1 MTAIKPMRCKELL
14 WVVFLAS
21 IGLPSALLAD
31 TTAVFRMD
39 DYYAQIIKYHPVAR
53 QANLLDEKA
62 RQELRI
68 ARGMLDPTVISKF
81 YRKELGGTNYYTLW
95 DNTLKIPVWYGTDIK
110 AGFER
115 NSGVNVNGEN
125 LTPSEGLTYVGISVP
140 IGQGLIIDERRSTI
154 RQAQLMVNLAEAE
167 KISMINKLL
176 LQAGKDYIDWMFAYH
191 RWQLFSQGYDLAKF
205 RFEAVKERVVQG
217 DLSGID
223 SVEAKIEMQ
232 NRRVMM
238 RQAEVEYQNA
248 SLIVSNHLWT
258 ENNTPVE
265 VTTGMI
271 PAEPKAVTSNI
282 QMDSLQTLLQLAQTN
297 HPDLIK
303 QRIKLNQLNIERR
316 FIADKFKPKLN
327 LEYNIIQKG
336 FPLAGE
342 SFNGTYLSNNYK
354 FGASFSFPIFL
365 RNERGKLQLT
375 TLKITESNLGL
386 QQSGRE
392 IVNNVQ
398 AAYND
403 LVALNEQV
411 SLQEDMTG
419 NARIMRDGEQ
429 QLFNNGESSLFMINS
444 REMSLINNQVKLY
457 EFKAKYA
464 KARITLQW
472 AAGTMN
478 VGNQ

>member
-1 MTAIKPMRCKELL
+1 M
-14 WVVFLAS
+14 VS
-21 IGLPSALLAD
+21 LPIIWQMFQWMLMHPKKKRSKD
-31 TTAVFRMD
+31 EHENSFTTGVFRMD
-39 DYYAQIIKYHPVAR
+39 DFYAQIIRYHPVAR
-53 QANLLDEKA
+53 QANLLGEKA
-62 RQELRI
+62 KQELRI
-68 ARGMLDPTVISKF
+68 ARGLLDPTVNSKF

-140 IGQGLIIDERRSTI
+140 LGQGLIIDERRSTI

-167 KISMINKLL
+167 RLSMINKLL
-176 LQAGKDYIDWMFAYH
+176 LQAGKDYIDWMFAYN
-191 RWQLFSQGYDLAKF
+191 RWQLLSQGYDLAKF
-205 RFEAVKERVVQG
+205 RFEAVKERVLQG

-223 SVEAKIEMQ
+223 SVEAKIEVQ

-238 RQAEVEYQNA
+238 RQAEVEYRNA

-265 VTTGMI
+265 VTDNMT
-271 PAEPKAVTSNI
+271 PAEPEAVN
-282 QMDSLQTLLQLAQTN
+282 TLLQLDTLQELLEMAQTN
-297 HPDLIK
+297 HPDLVK
-303 QRIKLNQLNIERR
+303 QRLKLDQLNIERR
-316 FIADKFKPKLN
+316 FVADKFKPKLN

-336 FPLAGE
+336 FTLDGQ
-342 SFNGTYLSNNYK
+342 SFSETHLSNNYK

-375 TLKITESNLGL
+375 TLKITETNLGL

-411 SLQEDMTG
+411 DLQEEMVG
-419 NARIMRDGEQ
+419 NSQTMRDGEQ
-429 QLFNNGESSLFMINS
+429 ELFNNGESSLFMINS
-444 REMSLINNQVKLY
+444 REMSLINNQLKLY

-472 AAGTMN
+472 AAGNMN
-478 VGNQ
+478 VGN

>member
-1 MTAIKPMRCKELL
+1 MNTRLKILL
-14 WVVFLAS
+14 VAS
-21 IGLPSALLAD
+21 IGLLLLTPVRLLAD
-31 TTAVFRMD
+31 TTGVFRMD
-39 DYYAQIIKYHPVAR
+39 DFYAQIIKYHPVAR
-53 QANLLDEKA
+53 QANLLDERA

-68 ARGMLDPTVISKF
+68 ARGLLDPTANSK
-81 YRKELGGTNYYTLW
+81 YYKKELGGTNYYTLW
-95 DNTLKIPVWYGTDIK
+95 DNSLKIPVWYGTDIK

-115 NSGVNVNGEN
+115 NSGLNVNGEN
-125 LTPSEGLTYVGISVP
+125 LTPREGLTYVGISVP
-140 IGQGLIIDERRSTI
+140 LGQGLLIDERRSTI
-154 RQAQLMVNLAEAE
+154 RQAQLMVPLAEAE
-167 KISMINKLL
+167 KLSMINKLL
-176 LQAGKDYIDWMFAYH
+176 LQAGKDYIDWMFAYN
-191 RWQLFSQGYDLAKF
+191 RWQLLAQGYELAQF
-205 RFEAVKERVVQG
+205 RFDAVKERVLQG

-238 RQAEVEYQNA
+238 RQAEVEYRNA
-248 SLIVSNHLWT
+248 ALIVSNHLWT

-265 VTTGMI
+265 ITNGML
-271 PAEPKAVTSNI
+271 PAEPEAISSSI
-282 QMDSLQTLLQLAQTN
+282 QMDSLQELLQMAQTN
-297 HPDLIK
+297 HPDLVK
-303 QRIKLNQLNIERR
+303 QRIKLNQLDIERR
-316 FIADKFKPKLN
+316 FVADKFKPKLN

-336 FPLAGE
+336 FPLGGE

-354 FGASFSFPIFL
+354 FGVSFSFPIFL

-403 LVALNEQV
+403 IVALNEQLG
-411 SLQEDMTG
+411 LQEDMVNNTQ
-419 NARIMRDGEQ
+419 IMRDGEQ

-444 REMSLINNQVKLY
+444 REMSLITNQIKLY

-472 AAGTMN
+472 AAGNMN
-478 VGNQ
+478 MGNE